1 LTDQALIAGAGRRRI
16 GLLGGSFNP
25 AHDGH
30 LHISRQALERLG
42 LDELWWLVSPQNP
55 LKAAAAIAPLDTR
68 METAR
73 RLAAADRRIVVTDI
87 EARLGTR
94 YTADTLAALKER
106 VPQARLVWI
115 MGADNLIQLPEW
127 KRWTTILDS
136 VPVAVFGRPTYA
148 LRALAGKA
156 AQQYARYR
164 LPPEAAPGLADRAPP
179 AWVFIIGPMH
189 PGSATAIRAAQRHK
203 DERN

>member
-1 LTDQALIAGAGRRRI
+1 MIARADRRRI

-30 LHISRQALERLG
+30 LHVSRLAVQRLR
-42 LDELWWLVSPQNP
+42 LDQVWWLVSPQNP
-55 LKAAAAIAPLDTR
+55 LKSADEIAPLEAR
-68 METAR
+68 MVAAR
-73 RLAAADRRIVVTDI
+73 RVAAAERRIVVTDL
-87 EARLGTR
+87 EAGHGTR
-94 YTADTLAALKER
+94 YTADTLAALKKR
-106 VPQARLVWI
+106 APQARLVWL

-127 KRWTTILDS
+127 KRWTTIMDS

-156 AQQYARYR
+156 AQRYAPYR
-164 LPPEAAPGLADRAPP
+164 LPPEAAPGLADRIPP
-179 AWVFIIGPMH
+179 AWIFIVGPQH
-189 PGSATAIRAAQRHK
+189 AGSATAIRAAMRHK

>member
-30 LHISRQALERLG
+30 LHISRLALERLG
-42 LDELWWLVSPQNP
+42 LEELWWLVSPQNP

-106 VPQARLVWI
+106 VPQARLV
-115 MGADNLIQLPEW
+115 LIQLPKW
-127 KRWTTILDS
+127 KRWTTIMDS

>member
-30 LHISRQALERLG
+30 LHISRRALERLG
-42 LDELWWLVSPQNP
+42 LEELWWLVSPQNP
-55 LKAAAAIAPLDTR
+55 LKAADAIAPLDTR

-106 VPQARLVWI
+106 VPQARLVWL
-115 MGADNLIQLPEW
+115 MGADNLTQLPKW
-127 KRWTTILDS
+127 KRWTTIMDS

-156 AQQYARYR
+156 AQRYARYR
-164 LPPEAAPGLADRAPP
+164 LPPEAARGLADRAPP

-189 PGSATAIRAAQRHK
+189 PASATAIRAAQRHK
-203 DERN
+203 NERN